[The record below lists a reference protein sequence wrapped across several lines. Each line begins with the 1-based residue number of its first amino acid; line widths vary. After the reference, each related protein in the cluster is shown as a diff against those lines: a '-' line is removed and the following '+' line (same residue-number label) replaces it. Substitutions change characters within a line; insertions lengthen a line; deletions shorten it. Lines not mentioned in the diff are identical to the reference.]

1 MQKSGEAVYEN
12 KIVAHR
18 TNIQYVFVVCQKLC
32 FLEIKVTPVLKYTFS
47 CESKAKQG
55 KGQLQSW

>member
-12 KIVAHR
+12 KIVAHH

-47 CESKAKQG
+47 CESKAKQC
-55 KGQLQSW
+55 KG